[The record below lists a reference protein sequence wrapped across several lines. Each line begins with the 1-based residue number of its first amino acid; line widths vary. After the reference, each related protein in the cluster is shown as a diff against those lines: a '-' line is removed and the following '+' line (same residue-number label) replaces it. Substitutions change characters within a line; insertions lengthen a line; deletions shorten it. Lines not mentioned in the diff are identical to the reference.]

1 MAAVPADRA
10 DRARELRELHRRM
23 PVARHAS
30 LALHW
35 LAGWWRPPRPAR
47 HEPIPRVEQGQLAI
61 TFGGHATALV
71 RYAHLDIAF
80 DPMLGRWLGGV
91 RRAQEPGLAAGD
103 LDRVGLILISHRHR
117 DHLHVPTLAKLPRS
131 ATIVVP
137 PGGAAAVSSLGFARV
152 VEIAAGG
159 DLEMRGVQIHATPMA
174 HGDTPEARG
183 LSYIVRGDG
192 PSVFLCGDGAYFS
205 GFADVGARFAPDLAL
220 LPIAGFVPASFRERH
235 MSPLDALYAFEDLRA
250 RLMIP
255 IHHGAFSLSYERLGE
270 PARWLAQLVK
280 ERGLEAHVR
289 MLQPGESEVFVP
301 PRSAPRPEPD
311 PEPERDPDHDHDPE
325 TAEHEVATTPKMPS
339 AYGALVREIAY
350 EDSIPIAIQTEP
362 SSRVFPLPG

>member
-1 MAAVPADRA
+1 MPDVPG
-10 DRARELRELHRRM
+10 DRARELVELHKRV
-23 PVARHAS
+23 PVRRHAS

-35 LAGWWRPPRPAR
+35 MAGWWRPPRPAR
-47 HEPIPRVEQGQLAI
+47 HEPIPRIDPGQLAI
-61 TFGGHATALV
+61 TFGGHATALL
-71 RYAHLDIAF
+71 RYAQLDIAF

-91 RRAQEPGLAAGD
+91 RRAQDAGLAAGD
-103 LDRVGLILISHRHR
+103 LDRTGLVLISHRHR
-117 DHLHVPTLAKLPRS
+117 DHLHVPTLAKLPRK
-131 ATIVVP
+131 ATVVVP

-152 VEIAAGG
+152 VELAAGG

-174 HGDTPEARG
+174 HGDAPEARG
-183 LSYIVRGDG
+183 ISYIVRGDG

-205 GFADVGARFAPDLAL
+205 GFADVGARFAPDVAL
-220 LPIAGFVPASFRERH
+220 LPIAGFVPASFRARH

-289 MLQPGESEVFVP
+289 MLQPGETEVFVP
-301 PRSAPRPEPD
+301 PKVPKPLEPEPEPEPD
-311 PEPERDPDHDHDPE
+311 HEGN
-325 TAEHEVATTPKMPS
+325 TAEHEAATTPHMPS
-339 AYGALVREIAY
+339 AFGALLREIAT
-350 EDSIPIAIQTEP
+350 ETSDAIPVTIQTEP
-362 SSRVFPLPG
+362 SSRNLPLPA